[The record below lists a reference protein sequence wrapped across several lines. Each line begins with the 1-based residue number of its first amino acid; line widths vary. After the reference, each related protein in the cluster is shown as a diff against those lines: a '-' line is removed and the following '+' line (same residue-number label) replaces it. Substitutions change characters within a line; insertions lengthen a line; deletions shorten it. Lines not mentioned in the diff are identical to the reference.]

1 MKTKKIIVDI
11 LMILPLA
18 ATLLALLFLPEQIPA
33 HYDFNNQV
41 TRWGSKYESL
51 IFPVFSILLGI
62 FMKGMA
68 RLSARQEENGRNN
81 ENVILITAMAVL
93 VLYNGMTGYYLY
105 TSFHKVEDLSAVPVD
120 ISQLLFGIL
129 GAAMI
134 ITGNVMPK
142 LRMNSIIGLRTKWSM
157 KNETTW
163 KKSQRFGGITFILA
177 GIIILAVCCFTK
189 GTACILWSLGIMLA
203 AVIADVYYTYKT
215 AQKY

>member
-177 GIIILAVCCFTK
+177 GIIILAVCCFSK
-189 GTACILWSLGIMLA
+189 GAACILWSLGTMLA

>member
-68 RLSARQEENGRNN
+68 RLSARQEENGKNN

>member
-68 RLSARQEENGRNN
+68 RLSARQEENGKNN

-177 GIIILAVCCFTK
+177 GIIILAVCCFSK
-189 GTACILWSLGIMLA
+189 GAACILWSLGTMLA

>member
-62 FMKGMA
+62 FVKGMA

-105 TSFHKVEDLSAVPVD
+105 TSFHKVEDLSAMPVD

-129 GAAMI
+129 GAALI
-134 ITGNVMPK
+134 ITGNIMPK
-142 LRMNSIIGLRTKWSM
+142 LRMNSMIGLRTKWSM

-163 KKSQRFGGITFILA
+163 KKSQRFGGITFIAA

-189 GTACILWSLGIMLA
+189 GTACILWSLGTMLA

>member
-68 RLSARQEENGRNN
+68 RLSARQEENGKNN

-142 LRMNSIIGLRTKWSM
+142 LRMNSMIGLRTKWSM

-177 GIIILAVCCFTK
+177 GIIILAVCCFSK
-189 GTACILWSLGIMLA
+189 GAACILWSLGTMLA

>member
-1 MKTKKIIVDI
+1 
-11 LMILPLA
+11 
-18 ATLLALLFLPEQIPA
+18 
-33 HYDFNNQV
+33 
-41 TRWGSKYESL
+41 
-51 IFPVFSILLGI
+51 
-62 FMKGMA
+62 MA

-120 ISQLLFGIL
+120 ISRLLFGIL
-129 GAAMI
+129 GAVLI
-134 ITGNVMPK
+134 I
-142 LRMNSIIGLRTKWSM
+142 
-157 KNETTW
+157 
-163 KKSQRFGGITFILA
+163 A

-189 GTACILWSLGIMLA
+189 GAACILWSLGIMLT

>member
-134 ITGNVMPK
+134 ITGNIMPK
-142 LRMNSIIGLRTKWSM
+142 LRMNSMIGLRTKWSM